1 MSAPSLRRLSVP
13 MLLALLVVSLH
24 AQGAPK
30 PLTKVKDILALAG
43 SPLTDR
49 TTAVQLRGV
58 VTDVS
63 TKRREIIVH
72 DGEQSI
78 SVALTEEIVPPVLGT
93 EVEIEGHAYSE
104 LLNEK
109 LWKRVEA
116 AKVTVIGSKALPEPL
131 PAVIPD
137 LTEFNHLDQWVST
150 EGVVLQV
157 RYSPPLLTVQL
168 SADRLWCNVLVR
180 NWPHTEAPKNWVGST
195 IRVTGVN
202 HGITGTTLYVM
213 MVPSPDQITVIK
225 PGFSDPFDAPVTNA
239 AALQRAGKHTS
250 ERYKLKGTVIDSSN
264 GITYV
269 RDAQGGAF
277 SVSQLYPLGEDK
289 TGRLATPVELPRI
302 SKPGDL
308 VEVVGSPTYVD
319 AGVHLNYSQIQVI
332 GTGPIPEPVATD
344 VASVL
349 SGKHSRDLVEVH
361 GRLVTLQE
369 ATVNPTK
376 WRATATIEDGGR
388 LIVADLDSPKPG
400 ALTDLRPDHL
410 VKIRAIVTGAPQ
422 VTGIRLWLP
431 TPRDVQSLGIA
442 SDVMARRVWT
452 WVGVTAACI
461 IPLIVGI
468 VMLGRSRTA
477 IRELNAGLEKRVD
490 ERTAEL
496 AAAKDDLSKSLL
508 QERDLNELK
517 TRFISLVSHEFRT
530 PLGITMSAVELLRHH
545 GARLQEDKKVELLE
559 DIHSSTLRMSGLMEQ
574 VLILGRVE
582 AGKTAYNP
590 VPVDLEELCGKLVDE
605 GLSATNRRCAV
616 TFQAE
621 GDFAGAEADESLM
634 RHIFSNL
641 ISNAVKYSPEGAP
654 VEFGLRR
661 ENGHAV
667 FTVRDAGIGIPEADR
682 SRLFE
687 AFHRASNVGEVPGT
701 GLGLLLVKRCVD
713 LHEGSIGF
721 ESAVGKGTT
730 FTVRLPVT
738 GVPEE

>member
-1 MSAPSLRRLSVP
+1 MSYLPLCHLTVP
-13 MLLALLVVSLH
+13 LLLALLVGSLGAQQVS
-24 AQGAPK
+24 A
-30 PLTKVKDILALAG
+30 PLTKVEDILALAG
-43 SPLTDR
+43 KPLMERSTP
-49 TTAVQLRGV
+49 VLLRGI

-72 DGEQSI
+72 DGEKSI
-78 SVALTEEIVPPVLGT
+78 SVVLGEETAPPVLGT
-93 EVEIEGHAYSE
+93 EVEVEGRAYSE

-109 LWKRVEA
+109 VWKRVEA
-116 AKVTVIGSKALPEPL
+116 AKVTVMDTKALPEPL
-131 PAVIPD
+131 AVTIPD
-137 LTEFNHLDQWVST
+137 VTEFNHLDQWVSL
-150 EGVVLQV
+150 EGVVVQV

-180 NWPHTEAPKNWVGST
+180 NWGQDEAPKNWVGST

-213 MVPSPDQITVIK
+213 MIPSPEQVTVLK
-225 PGFSDPFDAPVTNA
+225 PGFTDPFDAPATTA
-239 AALQRAGKHTS
+239 AALQRAGKHSS
-250 ERYKLKGTVIDSSN
+250 ERYRLKGTVIDSLN
-264 GITYV
+264 GIVYV
-269 RDAQGGAF
+269 RDVHGGAF
-277 SVSQLYPLGEDK
+277 SVSQVYPLGEDK
-289 TGRLATPVELPRI
+289 TGRLATPVELPRTC
-302 SKPGDL
+302 KPGDV

-319 AGVHLNYSQIQVI
+319 AGVHLNFAQIKAL
-332 GTGPIPEPVATD
+332 GTEAVPEPVATD
-344 VASVL
+344 IATVL
-349 SGKHSRDLVEVH
+349 SGKHSRDLVELH
-361 GRLVTLQE
+361 GRLVSLE
-369 ATVNPTK
+369 DVTVNPTK

-388 LIVADLDSPKPG
+388 LIVADLDSPKRG

-422 VTGIRLWLP
+422 VTGVRLWLP
-431 TPRDVQSLGIA
+431 TPRDVQSLGVA

-452 WVGVTAACI
+452 WVGVTAACT
-461 IPLIVGI
+461 IPLMVWIL
-468 VMLGRSRTA
+468 MLGRSRTA

-496 AAAKDDLSKSLL
+496 AAAKDDLSKALL

-545 GARLQEDKKVELLE
+545 GARLNAEKQRELLE

-582 AGKTAYNP
+582 AGKSAYHP

-605 GLSATNRRCAV
+605 GLSATNRRCPV
-616 TFQAE
+616 TFHSE
-621 GDFAGAEADESLM
+621 GDFTDAEADESLM

-641 ISNAVKYSPEGAP
+641 ISNAVKYSPQDTP
-654 VEFGLRR
+654 VELALHR

-667 FTVRDAGIGIPEADR
+667 FTVKDAGIGIPEADR
-682 SRLFE
+682 ARLFE

-713 LHEGSIGF
+713 LHQGSIGF

-730 FTVRLPVT
+730 FTVKLPVT
-738 GVPEE
+738 GD